1 MKLRLVVVLACVA
14 AVVVPAAGIAGQ
26 GDQGRTER
34 GRFLV
39 WYAKPRNADER
50 TIVGLVKAS
59 GLGGVMA
66 DLSGALILPR
76 NVTIAVKGGQ
86 AGPYYNPDTH
96 IIVLNHPFLELG
108 ATVYSAEYPK
118 MSVNNLGEALASLEY
133 FVLFHEIGHALVDLW
148 KIPVL
153 GREEDAVDAF
163 STIFM
168 TEFVPDG
175 GQIALWGADFFDY
188 LGRHEGRFGRN
199 DFADEHSLDPQRAYS
214 IACWVYGSNPKK
226 YGGLADVIPRARL
239 VRCPAEYRNLRKA
252 WFQFLRPHISR

>member
-1 MKLRLVVVLACVA
+1 VRLRFVIVLACVA
-14 AVVVPAAGIAGQ
+14 AVAAPAAGIAGQ
-26 GDQGRTER
+26 GPQGRAER

-39 WYAKPRNADER
+39 WYAKPRNSDER
-50 TIVGLVKAS
+50 LLVGLIKAS
-59 GLGGVMA
+59 KLGEVMTS
-66 DLSGALILPR
+66 LGQSLIIPR

-86 AGPYYNPDTH
+86 SGPFYNPDTH
-96 IIVLNHPFLELG
+96 IIVLHHPFLELG
-108 ATVYSAEYPK
+108 AKVYSAEYPK
-118 MSVNNLGEALASLEY
+118 ISDYELGKALASLEY

-148 KIPVL
+148 NIPVL
-153 GREEDAVDAF
+153 GREEDAVDGF

-188 LGRHEGRFGRN
+188 LGRHEGRFGRS

-226 YGGLADVIPRARL
+226 YGGLADVIPHERL
-239 VRCPAEYRNLRKA
+239 VRCPAEYRKLRKA

>member
-1 MKLRLVVVLACVA
+1 MKLRLIVVLACAA
-14 AVVVPAAGIAGQ
+14 AVAVPATGIAGQ
-26 GDQGRTER
+26 AQQSRAER

-50 TIVGLVKAS
+50 LIVSLVKAS
-59 GLGGVMA
+59 ELSSVMA
-66 DLSGALILPR
+66 TLSKAIIIPR

-108 ATVYSAEYPK
+108 IKVYTAEYPK
-118 MSVNNLGEALASLEY
+118 MSDTDLGTALASLEY

-148 KIPVL
+148 NIPVL
-153 GREEDAVDAF
+153 GREEDAVDGF

-168 TEFVPDG
+168 TAFVPDG

-188 LGRHEGRFGRN
+188 LGRHEGRFGRS

-226 YGGLADVIPRARL
+226 YGGLANVIPRERL
-239 VRCPAEYRNLRKA
+239 VRCPAEYRSLRKA
-252 WFQFLRPHISR
+252 WFKFLKPHVSP

>member
-1 MKLRLVVVLACVA
+1 VKLRFVIVLACVA
-14 AVVVPAAGIAGQ
+14 AVAAPAAGIAGQ
-26 GDQGRTER
+26 AHQARVER

-39 WYAKPRNADER
+39 WYAKPRNSDER
-50 TIVGLVKAS
+50 FLVGLVKAS
-59 GLGGVMA
+59 KLDEVMAGLGK
-66 DLSGALILPR
+66 ALIIPR
-76 NVTIAVKGGQ
+76 NVTIAVEGGQ

-96 IIVLNHPFLELG
+96 VIVLNHPFLGLG
-108 ATVYSAEYPK
+108 VKVYSAEYPK
-118 MSVNNLGEALASLEY
+118 ISGYELGKALASLEY

-153 GREEDAVDAF
+153 GREEDAVDGF

-226 YGGLADVIPRARL
+226 YRGLAGVIPHERL
-239 VRCPAEYRNLRKA
+239 VGCRTEYQKLRKA
-252 WFQFLRPHISR
+252 WIHFLRPHISR

>member
-1 MKLRLVVVLACVA
+1 VKLRFIVGLACAA
-14 AVVVPAAGIAGQ
+14 AVGAPAVGIAEQGQ
-26 GDQGRTER
+26 QGRAER
-34 GRFLV
+34 GHFLV
-39 WYAKPRNADER
+39 WYAKPRNSDER
-50 TIVGLVKAS
+50 VIVSLVKAS
-59 GLGGVMA
+59 KLDQVMA
-66 DLSGALILPR
+66 SLGKALIIPR

-108 ATVYSAEYPK
+108 AKVYSAEYPK
-118 MSVNNLGEALASLEY
+118 ISDYELGKALASLEY

-153 GREEDAVDAF
+153 GREEDAVDGF

-226 YGGLADVIPRARL
+226 YRGLADVIPKERL
-239 VRCPAEYRNLRKA
+239 VRCPTEYLKLRKA

>member
-1 MKLRLVVVLACVA
+1 VKLRLVIVLACAA
-14 AVVVPAAGIAGQ
+14 AVAVPATGIAGQ
-26 GDQGRTER
+26 GHHGRAER

-50 TIVGLVKAS
+50 VLVGLVKAS
-59 GLGGVMA
+59 RLGDVMA
-66 DLSGALILPR
+66 GLSKSLIIPR

-86 AGPYYNPDTH
+86 AGPYYNPKTH

-108 ATVYSAEYPK
+108 IKVYTAEYPK
-118 MSVNNLGEALASLEY
+118 ITEYELGKALASLEY

-148 KIPVL
+148 QIPVL
-153 GREEDAVDAF
+153 GREEDAVDGF

-168 TEFVPDG
+168 TEYVPDG

-199 DFADEHSLDPQRAYS
+199 DFANEHSLDPQRAYS

-226 YGGLADVIPRARL
+226 YRGLADVIPKERL
-239 VRCPAEYRNLRKA
+239 VRCPTEYLKLRKA
-252 WFQFLRPHISR
+252 WFQFLRPHIGR